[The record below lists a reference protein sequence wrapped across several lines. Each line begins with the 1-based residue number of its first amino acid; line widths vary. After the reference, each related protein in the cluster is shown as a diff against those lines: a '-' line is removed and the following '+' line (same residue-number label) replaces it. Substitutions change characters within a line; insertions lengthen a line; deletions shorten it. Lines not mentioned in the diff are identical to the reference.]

1 MIKQMIENREQFVS
15 IIIPAKDLDKFTLEC
30 IRHCKNL
37 DYETLEII
45 LLPDVAPR
53 SSLEGIIVVPTGNI
67 TPAEKKNIG
76 IKNAKGD
83 ICAFLDSDAYPD
95 ENWLKNA
102 MLLLDDASIG
112 VLGGPNLTPAQDS
125 FYQKLSGEI
134 LAKKFCS
141 GKFADR
147 YKIGNRHFCLELPS
161 CNFFIRKKIL
171 EDIGGFNKRLL
182 TAEDADLCFRIR
194 KENMKILYSP
204 SVIVYHHRRPLF
216 LPHARQIWRYGQDKA
231 GVIKGDFTVDK
242 LYYFIPVF
250 FLTFIFAG
258 GLFLL
263 FNSLLKWVYTSFA
276 LLYFLLLLTATNGSV
291 KKRVIIFTGIILT
304 HFSYAFGF
312 VSGLLKGFK

>member
-1 MIKQMIENREQFVS
+1 MGIKQLFVS
-15 IIIPAKDLDKFTLEC
+15 IIVPAGELNKYALEC
-30 IRHCKNL
+30 IDASKKL
-37 DYETLEII
+37 DYENFEII
-45 LLPDVAPR
+45 LLPDKKPKT
-53 SSLEGIIVVPTGNI
+53 SIEGIDIISTGNV

-102 MLLLDDASIG
+102 MPLLDDTSIG

-134 LAKKFCS
+134 LAKKICS

-147 YKIGNRHFCLELPS
+147 YKTGNRHFCLELPS
-161 CNFFIRKKIL
+161 CNFFARKKIL
-171 EDIGGFNKRLL
+171 EDIGGFNKRFL

-194 KENMKILYSP
+194 KKNMKILYSP

-216 LPHARQIWRYGQDKA
+216 LPHARQFWRYGQDKA
-231 GVIKGDFTVDK
+231 GVIKRDFTFDK

-250 FLTFIFAG
+250 FLAFISAG
-258 GLFLL
+258 AFSLL
-263 FNSLLKWVYTSFA
+263 FSSLLKWIYISFT
-276 LLYFLLLLTATNGSV
+276 LLYFLLLLTATNGSI
-291 KKRVIIFTGIILT
+291 KKRITIFTGIILT

-312 VSGLLKGFK
+312 VSGLLKRFK

>member
-1 MIKQMIENREQFVS
+1 MIKNREQLVS
-15 IIIPAKDLDKFTLEC
+15 IIIPAKDLDKFTFEC

-37 DYETLEII
+37 NYEDIEII
-45 LLPDVAPR
+45 LLPDVAPQ
-53 SSLEGIIVVPTGNI
+53 SSLEGVIVIPTGDV

-76 IKNAKGD
+76 VKNAKGG

-95 ENWLKNA
+95 EKWLKNA
-102 MLLLDDASIG
+102 MPLLDDVSIG
-112 VLGGPNLTPAQDS
+112 VVGGPNLTPGEDN

-134 LAKKFCS
+134 LAEKICS

-147 YKIGNRHFCLELPS
+147 YKTGNKHFCLELPS

-171 EDIGGFNKRLL
+171 EDIGGFNKRFL

-194 KENMKILYSP
+194 KKNMKILYSP

-216 LPHARQIWRYGQDKA
+216 FPHARQVWRYGQDKA
-231 GVIKGDFTVDK
+231 GIIKKDFAFDK

-250 FLTFIFAG
+250 FMFAFAG

-263 FNSLLKWVYTSFA
+263 FNSFLRWVYVAFI
-276 LLYFLLLLTATNGSV
+276 LLYFSLLLVATNGSI
-291 KKRVIIFTGIILT
+291 KKRIIIFTGIILT

-312 VSGLLKGFK
+312 VSGLLKRFK